1 MTLEELPEKKNHNL
15 FLLGLGSTL
24 VALLTTSIS
33 IIIYHKSGDIYL
45 DRSRPG
51 FLPDKEEIE
60 SHSDDEEYVFSEN
73 GPITKYDLD
82 EYLKM
87 FNERLK
93 DLDELENPYSS
104 EPLSDDALGIP
115 AKKVEPAPAPVP
127 EEEPIEEY

>member
-1 MTLEELPEKKNHNL
+1 MTPEEEAGKKNHNL
-15 FLLGLGSTL
+15 LLLGVGATL
-24 VALLTTSIS
+24 IALLTTSIS

-60 SHSDDEEYVFSEN
+60 NRDEDEEYIFSEN
-73 GPITKYDLD
+73 GPVTKYDLD

-87 FNERLK
+87 FNEELK
-93 DLDELENPYSS
+93 DLDELKTPYSA

-115 AKKVEPAPAPVP
+115 AKKAEPAPAPEES
-127 EEEPIEEY
+127 EEEY

>member
-1 MTLEELPEKKNHNL
+1 MTPEEETGKKNHNL
-15 FLLGLGSTL
+15 FLLGVGATL
-24 VALLTTSIS
+24 IALLTTGIS

-60 SHSDDEEYVFSEN
+60 SQNDDDEEFIFSEN

-82 EYLKM
+82 EYLKG
-87 FNERLK
+87 FNEEMK
-93 DLDELENPYSS
+93 DLDDLKNPYSA

-115 AKKVEPAPAPVP
+115 AKKAEPAPAPVV
-127 EEEPIEEY
+127 EDEEY

>member
-1 MTLEELPEKKNHNL
+1 MTPEEPEKKNYNL
-15 FLLGLGSTL
+15 LWLGIGATL
-24 VALLTTSIS
+24 IALLTTGIS

-60 SHSDDEEYVFSEN
+60 NRDDDEEYLFSEN

-87 FNERLK
+87 FNEELN
-93 DLDELENPYSS
+93 DLDELKKPYSA

-115 AKKVEPAPAPVP
+115 PKKVEPAPAPA
-127 EEEPIEEY
+127 EEETEEY

>member
-1 MTLEELPEKKNHNL
+1 MMPEETGKKNHNL
-15 FLLGLGSTL
+15 LLLGIGATL
-24 VALLTTSIS
+24 IAMLTTGIS

-60 SHSDDEEYVFSEN
+60 HRDDTEEYVFSEN
-73 GPITKYDLD
+73 GPVTKYDLD

-87 FNERLK
+87 FDAELK
-93 DLDELENPYSS
+93 NLDELKSPYSP

-115 AKKVEPAPAPVP
+115 VEKAEPAPVY
-127 EEEPIEEY
+127 EEELEEY